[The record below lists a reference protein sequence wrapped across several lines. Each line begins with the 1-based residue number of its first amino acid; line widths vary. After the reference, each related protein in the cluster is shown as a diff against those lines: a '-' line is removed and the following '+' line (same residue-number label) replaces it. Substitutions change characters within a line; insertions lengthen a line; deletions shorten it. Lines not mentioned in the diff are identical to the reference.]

1 MWNLRFLFLSSAA
14 KGMKAPMYALCP
26 CYWKVHIYA
35 ALTYKTHMAATMW
48 SGSLCKQSERRED
61 EVWRGNPLHKC
72 QAVRA
77 IRSPLF
83 LFPLFCTSHGSDS
96 APSSLLRYLSCGCAR
111 ASLERWHRPAFCLC
125 ATRIC
130 RHGRRRMKAGC
141 TLVSEDGRSCKEVET
156 EKHMQENEEG
166 KISQ

>member
-111 ASLERWHRPAFCLC
+111 ASLERWHRPDFVFVPPEFADTGEEEWKQDAHWCQKM
-125 ATRIC
+125 AAAA
-130 RHGRRRMKAGC
+130 RR
-141 TLVSEDGRSCKEVET
+141 
-156 EKHMQENEEG
+156 
-166 KISQ
+166 